1 MLCGADL
8 LKQTV
13 HKKESEVKSCEV
25 QIFTMHDPVASLDY
39 SEAASNT
46 IAKICPLGFGGMK

>member
-39 SEAASNT
+39 S
-46 IAKICPLGFGGMK
+46 KILSQIQ